1 MEKTS
6 AGDTTAVL
14 WDVEGSYLFSEGP
27 LKNFEFIAD
36 YGQWHFSDP
45 EVISKT
51 DVGDIMRGCRLE
63 LAYHRKMG
71 ANELIPFFRAEG
83 YDFSEGGGKPGFVE
97 GPSYNYLT
105 YGAMYKFGNTWELKA
120 GVRQSLDDDD
130 RTELNFG
137 VGFQF

>member
-1 MEKTS
+1 MGYSFRLDYAKGGFTGSASTYISSFYNVEKTS
-6 AGDTTAVL
+6 ACDTTAVL

-71 ANELIPFFRAEG
+71 ANELKATIFLKVA
-83 YDFSEGGGKPGFVE
+83 GKPGFVE

-105 YGAMYKFGNTWELKA
+105 YGAMYKFGNT
-120 GVRQSLDDDD
+120 
-130 RTELNFG
+130 
-137 VGFQF
+137 